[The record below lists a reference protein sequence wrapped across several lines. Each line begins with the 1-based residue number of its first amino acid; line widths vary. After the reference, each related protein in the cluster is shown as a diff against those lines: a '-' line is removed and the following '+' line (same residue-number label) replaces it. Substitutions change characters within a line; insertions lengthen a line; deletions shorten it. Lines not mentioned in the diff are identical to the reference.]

1 MRYISSLQVDLSNA
15 LPRSTYDS
23 NTRGTDPAA
32 PIGPRPIEPRAET
45 DQEHTRSVSDT
56 PGSTAASYGCCPAR
70 CTTRQLSLHH
80 QDTHPSYTIARATNR
95 GLQRYPTSHQ
105 RAYAARTHHRPLHR
119 RARTPSIP
127 DAKLTS
133 HYVAHHLDVCTVT
146 ALNDKQA
153 FSDSIANRG
162 RELSRGPNIATAPS
176 PPMPSTQEWHHAPRE
191 GPTRSRPS
199 LSNPLC
205 LCFSSCSEERP
216 QLQDGSCQ
224 FWISGTATD
233 ATPRATQHSTQRRG
247 ARERTAIL
255 RTRGRVALLLR
266 NALFSELTRQRPQP
280 ACSRSTAAPS
290 ISLLSSHGRYIGRA
304 RSFSRASRRVRVACQ
319 LREKRATN
327 IRGLCASR
335 V

>member
-1 MRYISSLQVDLSNA
+1 M
-15 LPRSTYDS
+15 
-23 NTRGTDPAA
+23 
-32 PIGPRPIEPRAET
+32 
-45 DQEHTRSVSDT
+45 
-56 PGSTAASYGCCPAR
+56 
-70 CTTRQLSLHH
+70 
-80 QDTHPSYTIARATNR
+80 
-95 GLQRYPTSHQ
+95 
-105 RAYAARTHHRPLHR
+105 
-119 RARTPSIP
+119 
-127 DAKLTS
+127 
-133 HYVAHHLDVCTVT
+133 T
-146 ALNDKQA
+146 ALNNKQA

-191 GPTRSRPS
+191 GPARSRPS